1 MADEEKKESQIPPD
15 AAAPTAGAGGGM
27 VGKLLG
33 IVLPTVFAGAA
44 AFAGA
49 KFGGGHAAAPA
60 HEEGAKKHDEKKTP
74 GLTIEL
80 KAFVVNVQ
88 DEKTGDNKPLKMTV
102 AVELEKLAKKE
113 EFEPFI
119 PRVRDTVLS
128 YIRNLTYQ
136 QVMNPRTKDRITED
150 LLEQI
155 HKLGAEQAQRVLVQ
169 EMVTQ

>member
-1 MADEEKKESQIPPD
+1 MADEDKKESQVP
-15 AAAPTAGAGGGM
+15 AAEGAPAPGGGGGL

-49 KFGGGHAAAPA
+49 KFGGGHAAPA
-60 HEEGAKKHDEKKTP
+60 HEETPKAHDEKKVP

-80 KAFVVNVQ
+80 KAFIINVT
-88 DEKTGDNKPLKMTV
+88 DEKTGENKPLKMSI
-102 AVELEKLAKKE
+102 AIELQKLAKKE

-119 PRVRDTVLS
+119 PRIRDTVFS
-128 YIRNLTYQ
+128 YVRQVSYQ
-136 QVMNPRTKDRITED
+136 EVMKPRTKDRMTED
-150 LLEQI
+150 LLGLI
-155 HKLGAEQAQRVLVQ
+155 HKLGAESATRVLVQ